1 MKESLEWQLKEGE
14 SVLWQGRPAPR
25 CYTFRHWVQALIGS
39 VLFLASSFWLM
50 VGVQL
55 IRAEN
60 YSWWLLPVPI
70 LLVLGS
76 FLVGPV
82 QLIMARLRWEKIY
95 YALTDQRLLIRNSLF
110 GRRVCSY
117 PIKDYRSYKTKKY
130 GKKLL
135 SLRLSFHNSKVAIL
149 ECIEYPELFLDHLP
163 KAKSS

>member
-1 MKESLEWQLKEGE
+1 MNENLDWPLSDGE

-55 IRAEN
+55 IRTEN
-60 YSWWLLPVPI
+60 YSWWLLPVPL

-76 FLVGPV
+76 FLVGPA
-82 QLIMARLRWEKIY
+82 QLILARLRWEKIY
-95 YALTDQRLLIRNSLF
+95 YMLTDQRLLVRNSLLS
-110 GRRVCSY
+110 RRVRSY
-117 PIKDYRSYKTKKY
+117 QIEDYRHYKTKKY

-135 SLRLSFHNSKVAIL
+135 SLRLSFHNSKVVIL
-149 ECIEYPELFLDHLP
+149 ECIEHPELFLTHLP
-163 KAKSS
+163 EAKSS